1 MGKNLL
7 SALLSLV
14 VLVTAMPA
22 FSANR
27 YAVANGEWGRTT
39 TWSATPGGPAGAS
52 IPSAADTVY
61 IVGFTVAITK
71 VGSAIDWACYNLNV
85 GSVGTGGNL
94 NLGDNGPAITL
105 TVGND
110 INVIHG
116 VMQVVPVIGTR
127 VYNLVLGGN
136 LTVNPAGRFDMFGS
150 GLQDYCVVNFNG
162 GDQVVSGG
170 GQYELVDVSINNNR
184 VNVFDSLAI
193 LGDLTFA
200 GGLIDLEGVRMV
212 INGSTTGVVGDF
224 AYIIT
229 DQPGSLIIKNNV
241 TTTTRIPIGT
251 ATRYL
256 PIDVSPVGGASTTYR
271 VRTYEVATMDGV
283 QGTQSITSATGNQSH
298 RVEAVWEVSAS
309 PARNT
314 DVRAT
319 WKADLE
325 GAYFATRPG
334 GELGIAEFTS
344 GSWGVSAQN
353 AGTGNNN
360 TNTVA
365 RTLSVPSTI
374 LPISV
379 GLTALVLPIKLAN
392 FSAVALGSQVKLNWS
407 AYATHINSSFDIE
420 RSANGTAYTKLGTKT
435 PAVVGDS
442 KYEFLDASP
451 VAGNNYYRIKTIDEN
466 GKIAYSKSIL
476 VKSGAKT
483 FALNNLFPS
492 IAVGQINLVIS
503 SSTPRNA
510 QVNFIDLNGKVTDSR
525 ILSIGVG
532 NNNYPLSVS
541 NLPSGVYTVV
551 LYSNDETI
559 TTRFVKQ

>member
-1 MGKNLL
+1 MEKNLL

-27 YAVANGEWGRTT
+27 YAVANGEWGITT

-52 IPSAADTVY
+52 IPTAADTVY
-61 IVGFTVAITK
+61 VIGFTVGITK
-71 VGSAIDWACYNLNV
+71 VGNATDWACYNLNV
-85 GSVGTGGNL
+85 GSVGTGGNI
-94 NLGDNGPAITL
+94 NMGDNGPKITL
-105 TVGND
+105 SVGND
-110 INVIHG
+110 INVVHG
-116 VMQVVPVIGTR
+116 VMQVIPVIGTR
-127 VYNLVLGGN
+127 QDNLTLGGN

-170 GQYELVDVSINNNR
+170 GQYELVDVTINNNR

-193 LGDLTFA
+193 LGDLVFV
-200 GGLIDLEGVRMV
+200 GGLIELEGVRLV
-212 INGSTTGVVGDF
+212 VNGSFSGIGDF

-229 DQPGSLIIKNNV
+229 DQPGSLVIKNNV

-298 RVEAVWEVSAS
+298 RVEAVWEVAAN

-334 GELGIAEFTS
+334 GELGIAAFTS
-344 GSWGVSAQN
+344 GSWGAAAQN
-353 AGTGNNN
+353 GGTGSNN
-360 TNTVA
+360 TNTVV
-365 RTLSVPSTI
+365 RTLSVPTSI

-379 GLTALVLPIKLAN
+379 GLNALVLPIKLAN
-392 FSAVALGSQVKLNWS
+392 FSAVALGNQVKLNWS

-420 RSANGTAYTKLGTKT
+420 RSANGTTYTKLGTKN
-435 PAVVGDS
+435 PAVVGES

-476 VKSGAKT
+476 VKTGART
-483 FALNNLFPS
+483 FALNNLYPS

-503 SSTPRNA
+503 SSTPRSA
-510 QVNFIDLNGKVTDSR
+510 QVNFIDLNGKVAESR
-525 ILSIGVG
+525 ILSIGTG